1 MVNDKIFAVLT
12 GDLVGSSRFK
22 SEEQRNEVLSVL
34 KDSFDKIEP
43 PDIIASRFT
52 IHRGDSFQG
61 VLRSPEEAIKAA
73 IIIRANLISKS
84 FGKKSR
90 LDARIAIGVG
100 KIDYLRDDQVGEGEG
115 EAFRNSG
122 LELDKMKSERHVT
135 VKTPWDEINE
145 ELQTDC
151 ALLDALINRWTK
163 EQAEVIIYHIQGWKQ
178 EDIAK
183 KLNTSQSAVSQR
195 QRISGAWAVHLFIER
210 FKLIVKHKAEDL

>member
-22 SEEQRNEVLSVL
+22 TEEQRNEVLSVL

-61 VLRSPEEAIKAA
+61 VLRSPEEALKAA
-73 IIIRANLISKS
+73 IIIRANLLSKS
-84 FGKKSR
+84 FGEKSR

-122 LELDKMKSERHVT
+122 LELDKMKGERHIT
-135 VKTPWDEINE
+135 VKTPWNEINE

-163 EQAEVIIYHIQGWKQ
+163 EQAEAIIYHIQDYKQ

-195 QRISGAWAVHLFIER
+195 QRIGGAWAVRLFFER
-210 FKLIVKHKAEDL
+210 FKIIVKYKVGDL

>member
-22 SEEQRNEVLSVL
+22 TEEQRNEVLSVL

-43 PDIIASRFT
+43 PDRIGSRFT

-61 VLRSPEEAIKAA
+61 VLRSPEEALKDA
-73 IIIRANLISKS
+73 IIIRANLLSKS

-100 KIDYLRDDQVGEGEG
+100 KIDYLRDDQVGESEG

-122 LELDKMKSERHVT
+122 LELDKMKGERHIT
-135 VKTPWDEINE
+135 VKTPWGEINE
-145 ELQTDC
+145 ELETDC

-163 EQAEVIIYHIQGWKQ
+163 EQAEAIIYHIQGCKQ

-195 QRISGAWAVHLFIER
+195 QRIGGAWAVHLFIER
-210 FKLIVKHKAEDL
+210 FKRIVKHKAEDL